1 MADGAIETVRGFN
14 RIVTQRIGALEEEY
28 LARGRP
34 LGASRVLWEIGR
46 DGVEVG
52 TIRTRLGLDNGYTS
66 RLLRRLE
73 DEGLIA
79 LEPGHEDGRTRVA
92 RLTARGRVERK
103 MLDRRSD
110 ELARSLLE
118 PLEERQRERLVD
130 AMRVVE
136 RLLTAGAVAF
146 EAVRPTSR
154 AARFCFRSY
163 FDELDRRFETGFD
176 PGRSIPIDDDELVE
190 PRGLVV
196 VAFLHGEP
204 VGCGALKLQG
214 DVPAYIKRM
223 WVAPEARG
231 LGLGRRLLG
240 ALEAHARRHG
250 ATVAHLETNRALPEA
265 IALYRSAGWREVA
278 PFNDELYAHHWFEKR
293 LDVA

>member
-1 MADGAIETVRGFN
+1 MPESAIETVRGFN
-14 RIVTQRIGALEEEY
+14 RVVTQRVGALEEEY

-34 LGASRVLWEIGR
+34 LGASRVLWEVGP
-46 DGVEVG
+46 DGAEVG
-52 TIRTRLGLDNGYTS
+52 TIRARLGLDTGYLS

-73 DEGLIA
+73 DEGLIELA
-79 LEPGHEDGRTRVA
+79 QGSEDGRTRVA
-92 RLTARGRVERK
+92 RLTVEGRVERK

-110 ELARSLLE
+110 ALARSLLE
-118 PLEERQRERLVD
+118 PLDERQQERLVD

-136 RLLTAGAVAF
+136 RLLTASAV
-146 EAVRPTSR
+146 EIDVVSPTSC

-163 FDELDRRFETGFD
+163 FEELEHRFETGFD

-190 PRGLVV
+190 PRGLVL

-204 VGCGALKLQG
+204 VGCGVMKLQS

-223 WVAPEARG
+223 WVAPQARG

-240 ALEAHARRHG
+240 ELERHARRHG
-250 ATVAHLETNRALPEA
+250 ATSAHLETNRALTEA
-265 IALYRSAGWREVA
+265 IGLYRSAGWDEVA
-278 PFNDELYAHHWFEKR
+278 PFNDEPYAHHWFEKR
-293 LDVA
+293 L

>member
-1 MADGAIETVRGFN
+1 MSETPVETVRGFN
-14 RIVTQRIGALEEEY
+14 RVVTQRIGALEEEY

-34 LGASRVLWEIGR
+34 LGASRVLWEIGP
-46 DGVEVG
+46 DGIEVG
-52 TIRTRLGLDNGYTS
+52 TIRTRLGLDTGYTS

-73 DEGLIA
+73 DDGLIE
-79 LEPGHEDGRTRVA
+79 LEHGHDDGRRRVA

-110 ELARSLLE
+110 ALARSLLD

-136 RLLTAGAVAF
+136 RLLTAGAVELEVVA
-146 EAVRPTSR
+146 PTSR

-163 FDELDRRFETGFD
+163 FDELDARFETGFD
-176 PGRSIPIDDDELVE
+176 PGSSIPIDGAELVE
-190 PRGLVV
+190 PRGLVLL
-196 VAFLHGEP
+196 AFLHGEP
-204 VGCGALKLQG
+204 VGCGVLKLQS

-223 WVAPEARG
+223 GVAPAARG

-240 ALEAHARRHG
+240 ALEDHARRHG
-250 ATVAHLETNRALPEA
+250 ATVAHLETNRALTEA
-265 IALYRSAGWREVA
+265 IALYRSAGWREVP
-278 PFNDELYAHHWFEKR
+278 PFNDEPYAHHWFEKR
-293 LDVA
+293 L